1 MTTIGVL
8 GAGRMGRPIIDA
20 LVRDGHDVLVWDP
33 LAVRLSGL
41 PAASSERDVV
51 ERADVLVTVLPG
63 SPEVDATASR
73 AVEQLRAG
81 TLWLDLSSSDPRLI
95 QRLAERARHR
105 GIATVGAPM
114 AGGPAAAANGT
125 LAFFVGG
132 DADNVERVRPVLAI
146 LGERIDHVGPDV
158 GDGYTAK
165 LLANLLWFGQL
176 IAVSEALL
184 LGQELGISPSKLRT
198 TFGASA
204 GGSVFI
210 DEYLDSLLDG
220 DYAETFGLDRV
231 VEELTV
237 VSELAASASVPFE
250 LSNHVTR
257 IHREALER
265 FGAVPGEM
273 LAAKLLEERAG
284 RTLRR

>member
-1 MTTIGVL
+1 MTAIGVL

-20 LVRDGHDVLVWDP
+20 LIRDGHDVLVWDP
-33 LAVRLSGL
+33 LPARLSGL
-41 PAASSERDVV
+41 PAASSEHDVV
-51 ERADVLVTVLPG
+51 AHADVLVTVLPG
-63 SPEVDATASR
+63 SPEVEETASR

-95 QRLAERARHR
+95 QRLAERARER
-105 GIATVGAPM
+105 GITTVGAPM
-114 AGGPAAAANGT
+114 AGGPAAAAMGT
-125 LAFFVGG
+125 LTFFVGG
-132 DADNVERVRPVLAI
+132 DADNVERARLVLAT
-146 LGERIDHVGPDV
+146 LGARIDHIGPDV

-165 LLANLLWFGQL
+165 LLANLLWFGQVV
-176 IAVSEALL
+176 AVSEALL
-184 LGQELGISPSKLRT
+184 LGQELGIPPARLRAT
-198 TFGASA
+198 LSASA

-210 DEYLDSLLDG
+210 EEYLDSLLDG

-237 VSELAASASVPFE
+237 LSELAATVSVPFE
-250 LSNHVTR
+250 LSSHVTR

-273 LAAKLLEERAG
+273 LAARLLEERAG
-284 RTLRR
+284 RTLRI

>member
-1 MTTIGVL
+1 MTAVGVL
-8 GAGRMGRPIIDA
+8 GAGRMGRPIIEA
-20 LVRDGHDVLVWDP
+20 LVHAGHDVLVWDP
-33 LAVRLSGL
+33 RPERLSSL
-41 PAASSERDVV
+41 PAASSEREVV
-51 ERADVLVTVLPG
+51 AHADILVAVLPG
-63 SPEVDATASR
+63 SPEVEAAASL
-73 AVEQLRAG
+73 AVEQLRRG
-81 TLWLDLSSSDPRLI
+81 TLWIDLSSSDPRLI
-95 QRLAERARHR
+95 QRLAERAKER

-125 LAFFVGG
+125 LTFFAGG
-132 DADNVERVRPVLAI
+132 DADDVERVRPVLAT
-146 LGERIDHVGPDV
+146 LGDRIDHVGPDV

-165 LLANLLWFGQL
+165 LLANLLWFGQVV
-176 IAVSEALL
+176 AVSEALL
-184 LGQELGISPSKLRT
+184 LGQELGIPPARLRAT
-198 TFGASA
+198 LGASA

-210 DEYLDSLLDG
+210 EEYLDSLLDG

-237 VSELAASASVPFE
+237 LSELAAAASVPFE

-257 IHREALER
+257 LHREALER